1 MATMTIGMLA
11 RAGNVGVETIR
22 YYQRRGLIDEP
33 LRDSGAGVRRYGTE
47 AVRRLRFV
55 RSAQTAGF
63 TLEEIGELL
72 SLDATDDR
80 ARARAI
86 AHNRIE
92 ALDARI
98 GELAAA
104 RVWPVASR
112 GRMRRVR
119 CRPVPDPGGIRRRGA
134 ELHMT
139 DDRRPV
145 RPAKR
150 LRNMVDALGL
160 EPRTR

>member
-33 LRDSGAGVRRYGTE
+33 LRDSGAGVRRYGAE

-72 SLDATDDR
+72 SLDSTDDR

-104 RVWPVASR
+104 RVWLSRLADECGASDAGPCPILEAFD
-112 GRMRRVR
+112 GRLAV
-119 CRPVPDPGGIRRRGA
+119 
-134 ELHMT
+134 LHIT

-145 RPAKR
+145 CPAKR
-150 LRNMVDALGL
+150 LRKVVDALGL